1 MNKEKWYSVGKIQKS
16 IRKIV
21 ERDKVDILTHE

>member
-1 MNKEKWYSVGKIQKS
+1 MNKEKWYSVGKSQKS
-16 IRKIV
+16 NRKIV